1 MPAIVTFTCIEG
13 PLKGKIYS
21 FQTRTTFLVGRSHEC
36 LITIPKSEESME
48 ISRHH
53 CMIEICPP
61 LARIRDFGSLNG
73 TYLNGKRIGSRG
85 PSQAAG
91 DPKAVSPQCD
101 LANGDTIRMA
111 NIQFSVAIDAPE
123 VCRRCGKEI
132 PEKERSQ
139 CCTADNPY
147 VCGACRVKEI
157 AERNRRL
164 AAEKQK
170 KERAEAAKRKPA
182 YPKKGGAAAP
192 KPATVK
198 AAGPI
203 PGRAGAPD
211 IMALVAQ
218 ILEKARLGAPDV
230 QNIKGYKILKTLGR
244 GGMGAVYLA
253 QQEATGKQVALKVM
267 LPQMAANK
275 DAVARFCR
283 EMDNAKALRHPHI
296 VQSFESGFADNVFYL
311 TMEVCNAGSLQDLLQ
326 KKGGRLALD
335 EGVDLMLQALEG
347 LKYLHTAPIPNVKLA
362 DGRYGRGTG
371 LVHRDL
377 KPANLF
383 LHTVNGKPTV
393 KIADLGLAKAFDQA
407 GLSGLTMT
415 GQIAGS
421 PPFMPRQ
428 QVIDYLNTRPEV
440 DVWAI
445 AATFYN
451 VLTGAFPRN
460 FPPGKDIWLAILQS
474 DPVPI
479 RQRNPAIPPKLAA
492 VIDRALVDKPT
503 IGFSCIAD
511 FQREVQGAL

>member
-244 GGMGAVYLA
+244 GAWA
-253 QQEATGKQVALKVM
+253 PCTWPSRK
-267 LPQMAANK
+267 PRANRWRSRSCFPK
-275 DAVARFCR
+275 WRRTRTPWRV
-283 EMDNAKALRHPHI
+283 
-296 VQSFESGFADNVFYL
+296 FA
-311 TMEVCNAGSLQDLLQ
+311 
-326 KKGGRLALD
+326 GRW
-335 EGVDLMLQALEG
+335 
-347 LKYLHTAPIPNVKLA
+347 T
-362 DGRYGRGTG
+362 
-371 LVHRDL
+371 
-377 KPANLF
+377 
-383 LHTVNGKPTV
+383 
-393 KIADLGLAKAFDQA
+393 
-407 GLSGLTMT
+407 
-415 GQIAGS
+415 
-421 PPFMPRQ
+421 MPRPC
-428 QVIDYLNTRPEV
+428 VTR
-440 DVWAI
+440 I
-445 AATFYN
+445 SCN
-451 VLTGAFPRN
+451 R
-460 FPPGKDIWLAILQS
+460 S
-474 DPVPI
+474 
-479 RQRNPAIPPKLAA
+479 NPDL
-492 VIDRALVDKPT
+492 PT
-503 IGFSCIAD
+503 MFSI
-511 FQREVQGAL
+511 